1 MAKSITIAEGTQAK
15 NFNNVNKLRTNL
27 IGGGTQYWVPE
38 DEAGAYANMGQK
50 TITANG
56 TYRASDDSKDG
67 YSQVTVNV
75 PPKEAH
81 LITKSI
87 TENGIYRG
95 IDDGVDGFS
104 QVNVNVAG
112 VGEATV
118 TLDEPIGGDGNE
130 HFITTNPSTG
140 SPIDVVLPSS
150 IKIITPA
157 SKLRYNDGENIDITG
172 IVVQAY
178 KKDGTV
184 WEDATHTGGY
194 IPISELI
201 FEPKKAHAESESGIY
216 SDDDGDVIA
225 EMVFL
230 PEEISSWGYSF
241 HSTYE
246 GSYGT
251 ITSRTGTHTITRL
264 ALYARETDAH
274 RMLVTEYNN
283 RLYYTSVE
291 RTGLGSLRIFDDTP
305 NDYVGGGYVD
315 NGWGATA
322 EYYTVNTGFIKSTS
336 NPVGVG
342 EMKSV
347 GQKITIKWNRPRD
360 NQALMVNYGVTV
372 YGTN

>member
-1 MAKSITIAEGTQAK
+1 MPKNIAIAEGSQAK
-15 NFNNVNKLRTNL
+15 NFNTVHKLRTNL

-50 TITANG
+50 SITANG
-56 TYRASDDSKDG
+56 TYRASDDNKDG

-75 PPKEAH
+75 PPKEAQ
-81 LITKSI
+81 LTTKSI
-87 TENGIYRG
+87 SENGIYRG

-140 SPIDVVLPSS
+140 KPVDIVLPSS
-150 IKIITPA
+150 IQITTPA

-178 KKDGTV
+178 KKDGTI
-184 WEDATHTGGY
+184 WEDATHSGGY
-194 IPISELI
+194 IPISELS
-201 FEPKKAHAESESGIY
+201 FEPTKAHAESESGIY
-216 SDDDGDVIA
+216 SDDDGNVIA

-230 PEEISSWGYSF
+230 PEAISSWGYSF
-241 HSTYE
+241 NATYE

-251 ITSRTGTHTITRL
+251 ISSGGGGKTITRL
-264 ALYARETDAH
+264 ALYRREGDVH

-291 RTGLGSLRIFDDTP
+291 RTALGGLRIFDDTP
-305 NDYVGGGYVD
+305 SDYDAGSPIG
-315 NGWGATA
+315 NGWGATHD
-322 EYYTVNTGFIKSTS
+322 YYTVNTNFIKSTS

>member
-1 MAKSITIAEGTQAK
+1 MAKNITIAEGSQAK
-15 NFNNVNKLRTNL
+15 NFNTVHKLRTNL

-50 TITANG
+50 SITANG

-67 YSQVTVNV
+67 YSQVIVNV

-81 LITKSI
+81 LTTKSI

-140 SPIDVVLPSS
+140 KPVDVVLPSS

-184 WEDATHTGGY
+184 WEDATHSGGY
-194 IPISELI
+194 IPISELS
-201 FEPKKAHAESESGIY
+201 FEPTKAHAESESGIY
-216 SDDDGDVIA
+216 SDDDGNVIA

-230 PEEISSWGYSF
+230 PEAISSWGYSF
-241 HSTYE
+241 NATYE
-246 GSYGT
+246 GYYGT
-251 ITSRTGTHTITRL
+251 INGYGIKRL
-264 ALYARETDAH
+264 ALYRRDGDIH

-291 RTGLGSLRIFDDTP
+291 RTALGDLRIFDDMP
-305 NDYVGGGYVD
+305 NDYVAGGYID
-315 NGWGATA
+315 NGWGATHD
-322 EYYTVNTGFIKSTS
+322 YYTVNTNFIKSTS

-360 NQALMVNYGVTV
+360 NQTLRVTYGVTV